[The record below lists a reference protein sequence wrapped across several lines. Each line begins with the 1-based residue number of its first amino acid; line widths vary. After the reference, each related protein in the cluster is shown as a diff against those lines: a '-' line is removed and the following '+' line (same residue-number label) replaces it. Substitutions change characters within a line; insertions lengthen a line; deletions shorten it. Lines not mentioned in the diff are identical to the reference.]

1 MVATEVLLPLAR
13 CQRCFTQ
20 SDRSLLFKWYNQQLK
35 GRGWSKWQ
43 RFNNAK
49 PRTPGRTC
57 PTSHAR
63 RIQYTSALCGRRR
76 RWAVILRLRP
86 LYYDINF
93 GIPGI
98 SSCMDQ
104 STILRAHKSSTNIWI
119 LLLLSVDIKKNT
131 TSIILTLEIRL
142 FSKSS
147 ELYQGYI
154 IKILCI
160 LIYSLYKI
168 FGVFIIVLVYLFS
181 CTICLLSCVSLRGIC
196 GVWKT
201 YPSKM
206 LMFSAK
212 KSWSPYRKKQIS
224 FI

>member
-1 MVATEVLLPLAR
+1 MWNWLLTHYKYTRHTTNRLGVYIKYTTKSWARPLVVATEVLLPLAR

-119 LLLLSVDIKKNT
+119 LLLL
-131 TSIILTLEIRL
+131 
-142 FSKSS
+142 
-147 ELYQGYI
+147 
-154 IKILCI
+154 
-160 LIYSLYKI
+160 
-168 FGVFIIVLVYLFS
+168 
-181 CTICLLSCVSLRGIC
+181 
-196 GVWKT
+196 
-201 YPSKM
+201 
-206 LMFSAK
+206 
-212 KSWSPYRKKQIS
+212 
-224 FI
+224 

>member
-1 MVATEVLLPLAR
+1 MAEVQQCETENPGQNLPDLTRTAHR
-13 CQRCFTQ
+13 VYIRFMWPAAAVGSHSASTP
-20 SDRSLLFKWYNQQLK
+20 SLLWYKFRHSGHFVMHGPVYYLK
-35 GRGWSKWQ
+35 GTQIVNKYL
-43 RFNNAK
+43 NIII
-49 PRTPGRTC
+49 T
-57 PTSHAR
+57 
-63 RIQYTSALCGRRR
+63 
-76 RWAVILRLRP
+76 
-86 LYYDINF
+86 
-93 GIPGI
+93 I
-98 SSCMDQ
+98 SW
-104 STILRAHKSSTNIWI
+104 H
-119 LLLLSVDIKKNT
+119 KKNT